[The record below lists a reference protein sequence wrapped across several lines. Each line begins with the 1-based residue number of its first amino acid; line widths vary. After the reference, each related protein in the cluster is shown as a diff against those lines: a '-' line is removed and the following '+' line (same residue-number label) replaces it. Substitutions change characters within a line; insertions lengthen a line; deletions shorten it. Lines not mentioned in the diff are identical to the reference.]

1 MQLFGK
7 EKASGLWL
15 LASGCWLLA
24 MTFYSGSLGAQHT
37 HIRTGGPTDYILDR
51 IELKSGQFAN
61 DYFHTTLKSYRR
73 MAVANYVDSL
83 KVDQISLSK
92 ADYFN
97 LEYLINDN
105 FEWSK
110 QTSSLSKKAFLKT
123 LYTRKAAMYSVQIPD
138 FNLVVNPV
146 LLYQVS
152 SDKNSLG
159 ENALINNRGIEIRGN
174 IGKNIGFYTQVSD
187 EILKPYSW
195 VDEYYQ
201 RDRSLMYTNF
211 VKGYGT
217 YYGYFLSNAY
227 VTGNLNKYMDLQF
240 GHTRNFIGDGYR
252 TFILGDN
259 QSEYLNLRLNTRI
272 WKMNYTNIWAE
283 LRDPPVATSTG
294 RGAQPRHYMATHH
307 LSLNLG
313 KNFNLGLFE
322 TVLFNRDSGYINT
335 GFDPNYLNPVIFYK
349 SIENGMNSTDKTI
362 IGINYKYN
370 FLKRFSL
377 YGQIV
382 FAEFVLAELKA
393 GNGWLHNK
401 YAVQTGLKH
410 IDFAGI
416 KNLDVQG
423 EFNLSRPFM
432 YTSYNPNQSFSM
444 LRQFMAHPIGAN
456 FFEGIALMRYQ
467 PINRL
472 TITGR
477 LIYALYGNDTN
488 GSNWGKDPRLSYNYP
503 SSELYGNFIGQGVET
518 KLLTA
523 ELLATYMWKHNLF
536 FDVRVGQRK
545 TTSVLPQFA
554 SNSTYFTL
562 GIRLNIN
569 DRRYDF

>member
-24 MTFYSGSLGAQHT
+24 MLFYAGSLSAQHT
-37 HIRTGGPTDYILDR
+37 YIRTGGPTDYILDR

-73 MAVANYVDSL
+73 MAIANYVDSL
-83 KVDQISLSK
+83 QVDQMNLSK

-97 LEYLINDN
+97 LAYLINDN

-110 QTSSLSKKAFLKT
+110 QSSTLSKKAFLKT

-152 SDKNSLG
+152 SDKNSFG
-159 ENALINNRGIEIRGN
+159 ENALINNRGLEIRGN
-174 IGKNIGFYTQVSD
+174 VGKNIGFYTQISD

-227 VTGNLNKYMDLQF
+227 VTANLNKYMDLQF

-252 TFILGDN
+252 SFIMGDN
-259 QSEYLNLRLNTRI
+259 HPEYLNMRLNTRI

-283 LRDPPVATSTG
+283 LRDPASSG

-322 TVLFNRDSGYINT
+322 TVLFNRDSGYVNT

-382 FAEFVLAELKA
+382 FAEFVLAEIKA

-432 YTSYNPNQSFSM
+432 YTSYNASQSFSN
-444 LRQFMAHPIGAN
+444 LRQFMGHPLGAN
-456 FFEGIALMRYQ
+456 FYEGIALMRYQ
-467 PINRL
+467 PVNRL
-472 TITGR
+472 TLTGR
-477 LIYALYGNDTN
+477 LIYAIYGNDTN
-488 GSNWGKDPRLSYNYP
+488 GSNWGKDPRISYNYP
-503 SSELYGNFIGQGVET
+503 SSALYGNFIGQGVET

-536 FDVRVGQRK
+536 FDLRVGQRK
-545 TTSVLPQFA
+545 TVSVLPQFDA
-554 SNSTYFTL
+554 NTTYFTM